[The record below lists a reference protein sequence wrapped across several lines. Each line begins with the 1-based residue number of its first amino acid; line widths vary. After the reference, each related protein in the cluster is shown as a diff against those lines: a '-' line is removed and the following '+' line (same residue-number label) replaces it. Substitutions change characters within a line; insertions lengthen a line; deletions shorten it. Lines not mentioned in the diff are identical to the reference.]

1 MTDKPGT
8 FAATSFMP
16 PDVAANGT
24 AISLMLVNDAAEQ
37 VTVTLPAAVTGHLVG
52 ALQTAYNLAQERFH
66 NRPANP
72 LGAVRMVVQQPTH
85 VVPRF
90 DEFSG
95 RAVLVFDQGQL
106 SEMAYALPPEILPDL
121 AQMLLAVAEHA
132 RKPRAPAN

>member
-1 MTDKPGT
+1 MSDKSDS

-16 PDVAANGT
+16 PDVAADGR

-37 VTVTLPAAVTGHLVG
+37 VTVSLPADVTGHLIG
-52 ALQTAYNLAQERFH
+52 AMQNAYNLAQERFH
-66 NRPANP
+66 NRPSNP
-72 LGAVRMVVQQPTH
+72 LGAVRMMVHQPTH

-95 RAVLVFDQGQL
+95 RAVLVFDPGQL
-106 SEMAYALPPEILPDL
+106 SEMAFALPPEILPDL

-132 RKPRAPAN
+132 RKPRSPAN